1 MRDADD
7 EIREIKTEIIE
18 SRGLIIKT
26 NNLTNSLA
34 ADIKSIAKRQAGY
47 ERRFNWNSAVAYVLF
62 ATLSFVGLKL
72 WSDVRINEI
81 DSEKSDLTR
90 EVKELRHDL
99 AEEIRRLE
107 QRDQAEAKAAA
118 FYNLIK
124 SKDFTKVVDGYA
136 DIQKESLSKTEAEF
150 FRDTEDRFR
159 VELSMQAYQNG
170 LNLMGT
176 GRYAEA
182 AEQLREAIR
191 HKEEAS
197 HVPSAKYYLAK
208 ALRALGRPGEAQ
220 VLAKA
225 VVDQNIDKELQDDAA
240 WLLSQCAE
248 DLGEIDDARNELRA
262 LIRKWP
268 RSSLVPDA
276 FKKMSELNL
285 RAWKKR
291 NGPNDPS
298 ASSGPAAAERAAKA
312 NTL

>member
-81 DSEKSDLTR
+81 DSEKSELTR

-99 AEEIRRLE
+99 AEEIRRGE
-107 QRDQAEAKAAA
+107 QRDQAEAKAAT
-118 FYNLIK
+118 FYNLIRQK
-124 SKDFTKVVDGYA
+124 EFLRVVDGY
-136 DIQKESLSKTEAEF
+136 DEIKKEQLSKTEAEF

-159 VELSMQAYQNG
+159 FELSVQAYQAG
-170 LNLMGT
+170 LNLMAT

-182 AEQLREAIR
+182 AESFRESMR
-191 HKEEAS
+191 YKEEAS
-197 HVPSAKYYLAK
+197 HVPAVKLNMAK

-220 VLAKA
+220 VLAKS
-225 VVDQNIDKELQDDAA
+225 VLDQNIDKELQDDAA

-248 DLGEIDDARNELRA
+248 ELGQLDDARNELRN
-262 LIRKWP
+262 LIRRWP
-268 RSSLVPDA
+268 RSALVPEA
-276 FKKMSELNL
+276 LKRMSALNL
-285 RAWKKR
+285 LVWKKR
-291 NGPNDPS
+291 NGGAPPAEANDP
-298 ASSGPAAAERAAKA
+298 
-312 NTL
+312 

>member
-34 ADIKSIAKRQAGY
+34 SDIKSIAKRQAGY

-81 DSEKSDLTR
+81 DSEKNDLTR

-99 AEEIRRLE
+99 AEEIRRVE
-107 QRDQAEAKAAA
+107 QREQAEGKAAA
-118 FYNLIK
+118 YYNLIRQ
-124 SKDFTKVVDGYA
+124 KDFQRVVEGYD
-136 DIQKESLSKTEAEF
+136 DIQKEALSKAEAEF
-150 FRDTEDRFR
+150 FRDTQERYR
-159 VELSMQAYQNG
+159 LELSMQAYQSG
-170 LNLMGT
+170 VNLMGT

-182 AEQLREAIR
+182 AEAFRESMR

-197 HVPSAKYYLAK
+197 HMPSVRFYLAK
-208 ALRALGRPGEAQ
+208 ALRALGRPGEAE
-220 VLAKA
+220 VLAKT
-225 VVDQNIDKELQDDAA
+225 VLDQNIDKDLQDDAA
-240 WLLSQCAE
+240 LLLGLCAE
-248 DLGEIDDARNELRA
+248 DLGRIDDARNELRA
-262 LIRKWP
+262 LVRKWP
-268 RSSLVPDA
+268 RSLLVPDA
-276 FKKMSELNL
+276 LKKLSDLNL

-291 NGPNDPS
+291 
-298 ASSGPAAAERAAKA
+298 SGETATSPAPG
-312 NTL
+312 